1 LRIYFPEDRNIYGA
15 TVLDLF
21 VATSEAAF
29 IADVSD
35 REMNRAVDEHILPEP
50 LIRSDNGRRFARL
63 GAALASFYF
72 TSEDVYAA
80 ALRRK
85 VVEEVSAILRLRKDM
100 ESILAL
106 RSGSLKDFDW
116 RINVSGVSIGVVSV
130 DIGSFVSKAMGRM
143 RAIERAQKLIAVDPE
158 ILGGT
163 PVFAGTRVPVDTV
176 SASLKKGI
184 DRKRILRAYP
194 SLTDEHLDAARVY
207 SEVYPRR
214 GRPTKSSS
222 APPSWKIKSSR
233 HVSRH
238 DTKV

>member
-1 LRIYFPEDRNIYGA
+1 M
-15 TVLDLF
+15 LDLF
-21 VATSEAAF
+21 VPTSEAAF

-50 LIRSDNGRRFARL
+50 LIRSGNGRRFARL

-80 ALRRK
+80 TLRRK
-85 VVEEVSAILRLRKDM
+85 VVEEVIVMLRARRDV

-106 RSGSLKDFDW
+106 RPEFLGDIDW
-116 RINVSGVSIGVVSV
+116 RIDVHGVSIGIVSIDV
-130 DIGSFVSKAMGRM
+130 GSFVSKAMDRIK
-143 RAIERAQKLIAVDPE
+143 AIERAQKLIAVDPE

-176 SASLKKGI
+176 AASLKKGI
-184 DRKRILRAYP
+184 DRKRILGAYP

-207 SEVYPRR
+207 GEVYPRR
-214 GRPTKSSS
+214 GRPTKSST
-222 APPSWKIKSSR
+222 APPSWRIKSSR
-233 HVSRH
+233 HVTRH
-238 DTKV
+238 DTKA

>member
-1 LRIYFPEDRNIYGA
+1 MAQPM
-15 TVLDLF
+15 LDLF
-21 VATSEAAF
+21 VPTSEAAF

-35 REMNRAVDEHILPEP
+35 REMNRAVDEHILPKP
-50 LIRSDNGRRFARL
+50 LIRSGNGRRFARL

-72 TSEDVYAA
+72 TSEDVYTAT
-80 ALRRK
+80 LRRR
-85 VVEEVSAILRLRKDM
+85 VVEEVTVMLRARRDV

-106 RSGSLKDFDW
+106 RPEFLGDIDW
-116 RINVSGVSIGVVSV
+116 RINVHGVSIGIVSIDV
-130 DIGSFVSKAMGRM
+130 GSFVSKAIDRM
-143 RAIERAQKLIAVDPE
+143 KAIERAQKLIAVDPD

-176 SASLKKGI
+176 AASLKKGI
-184 DRKRILRAYP
+184 DRKRILEAYP
-194 SLTDEHLDAARVY
+194 SLTEEHLDAARVY

-214 GRPTKSSS
+214 GRPTKPSN

-238 DTKV
+238 DTKA

>member
-1 LRIYFPEDRNIYGA
+1 M
-15 TVLDLF
+15 LDLF
-21 VATSEAAF
+21 VPTSEAAF

-50 LIRSDNGRRFARL
+50 LIRSGNGRRFARL

-72 TSEDVYAA
+72 TSEDVYTAT
-80 ALRRK
+80 LRRK

-106 RSGSLKDFDW
+106 RSEFLKDFDW
-116 RINVSGVSIGVVSV
+116 HINVSSVSIGIVSV
-130 DIGSFVSKAMGRM
+130 DIGSFVAKAISRM
-143 RAIERAQKLIAVDPE
+143 KEIERAQKLITVDPE

-176 SASLKKGI
+176 VASLKKGI
-184 DRKRILRAYP
+184 DRKRVLGAYP
-194 SLTDEHLDAARVY
+194 SLTDAHLDAARVY

-214 GRPTKSSS
+214 GRPTKSSN
-222 APPSWKIKSSR
+222 APASWKIKSSR
-233 HVSRH
+233 QVSRH
-238 DTKV
+238 NTKA

>member
-1 LRIYFPEDRNIYGA
+1 MNRNIYGA

-35 REMNRAVDEHILPEP
+35 REMNRAVDEHILPAS

-80 ALRRK
+80 TLRRK
-85 VVEEVSAILRLRKDM
+85 VVEEVTKMLWARRDI

-106 RSGSLKDFDW
+106 QSEFLRDIDW
-116 RINVSGVSIGVVSV
+116 SINVRGVSIGIVSI
-130 DIGSFVSKAMGRM
+130 DIGSFVSKAIDRM
-143 RAIERAQKLIAVDPE
+143 KVIERAQKLITVDPE

-176 SASLKKGI
+176 AASLKKGI
-184 DRKRILRAYP
+184 DRKRILGAYQ

-214 GRPTKSSS
+214 GRPTKSSN
-222 APPSWKIKSSR
+222 APPSWRIKSSR

-238 DTKV
+238 DTKA